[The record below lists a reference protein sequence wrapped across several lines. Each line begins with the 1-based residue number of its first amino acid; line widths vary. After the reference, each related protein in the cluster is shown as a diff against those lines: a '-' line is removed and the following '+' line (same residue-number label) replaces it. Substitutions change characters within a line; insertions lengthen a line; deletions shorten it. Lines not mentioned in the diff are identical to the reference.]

1 MEKNSLLLL
10 SEVIFQ
16 INSCQTMQ
24 ELERNL
30 FNYVNLFVPFRF
42 ASYIEVQADPRTGEM
57 DYTIR
62 FCKPQSFAQ
71 VEKSWLATLDQAT
84 TLWLSSSPEPVVIR
98 DSELFNG
105 DHRADVPSYQLPG
118 YQRLRIFDAL
128 QLNVVDGGKTVGRLS
143 LYRAQED
150 GLFTDQDCFKLR
162 LLSKHISLAFARC
175 ARRHMGEAAAMDLPS
190 LIDQYGLTRREGE
203 ILGCI
208 AKGMDNADISQAL
221 RISKNTL
228 YKHNNSI
235 FQKCGVRDRV
245 WLVKLLM

>member
-24 ELERNL
+24 ELERHL
-30 FNYVNLFVPFRF
+30 FNYVNLFVPLRF

-105 DHRADVPSYQLPG
+105 DHR
-118 YQRLRIFDAL
+118 
-128 QLNVVDGGKTVGRLS
+128 
-143 LYRAQED
+143 
-150 GLFTDQDCFKLR
+150 DCFKLR

-235 FQKCGVRDRV
+235 FQKCGVSSR
-245 WLVKLLM
+245 WELLKLLQ